1 MSDVSVHKPVL
12 LDDVLEN
19 LITDKSG
26 TYLDATVGYGGH
38 SLGIL
43 DRLNPEGKL
52 IGTDR
57 DQEALSVA
65 KKNLKKFENQVTL
78 AQVNFS
84 QLEGFLRQQNIS
96 PISGF
101 LFDIGMG
108 SWQIETEERGFS
120 YLKEGPLD
128 MRMDRKQALTAY
140 DVVNRYSEEKL
151 VWIFKNY
158 GEERFAKK
166 IAGVLKNNKAEIKTT
181 ADLRKMV
188 EKVVRVNVIKSLA
201 RVFQALRIEVNQE
214 LEELK
219 KGIETAVKFL
229 KPQGRL
235 AIISYHSLEDRIVKE
250 SFRQLAK
257 GCKCPPTLPVCI
269 CGAKPELKI
278 LNKKPIVPS
287 EKEKKSNPK
296 SRSAKLRVGV
306 KI

>member
-1 MSDVSVHKPVL
+1 MTDVLVHKPVL
-12 LDDVLEN
+12 LDEVLEN

-43 DRLNPEGKL
+43 NRLNPEGKL

-65 KKNLKKFENQVTL
+65 KKNLKRFENQVVL
-78 AQVNFS
+78 AQVSFS
-84 QLEGFLRQQNIS
+84 QLEDFFRQQNIS
-96 PISGF
+96 QISGF
-101 LFDIGMG
+101 LFDIGIG

-128 MRMDRKQALTAY
+128 MRMDRKQSLTAY
-140 DVVNRYSEEKL
+140 DVINRYSEEKL

-166 IAGVLKNNKAEIKTT
+166 IAKALKSTKSEIRTT
-181 ADLRKMV
+181 SDLRKIV
-188 EKVVRVNVIKSLA
+188 EKVVRTNVIKSLA
-201 RVFQALRIEVNQE
+201 RVFQALRMEVNQE
-214 LEELK
+214 LKELK

-250 SFRQLAK
+250 SFRDLAS
-257 GCKCPPTLPVCI
+257 GCKCPPTLPICV

-278 LNKKPIVPS
+278 LTRKPIVPS
-287 EKEKKSNPK
+287 EKEKKINPK

>member
-1 MSDVSVHKPVL
+1 MADVFIHIPVL
-12 LDDVLEN
+12 LEEVLEN
-19 LITDKSG
+19 LITDESG

-43 DRLNPEGKL
+43 NRLNPEGKL

-65 KKNLKKFENQVTL
+65 KKTLKRFENQVVL
-78 AQVNFS
+78 AQANFS
-84 QLEGFLRQQNIS
+84 QLEDFLRQQNIS
-96 PISGF
+96 QISGF

-108 SWQIETEERGFS
+108 SWQIETEERGFG

-128 MRMDRKQALTAY
+128 MRMDRKQSLTAY

-166 IAGVLKNNKAEIKTT
+166 IAKALKSTKSEIRTT
-181 ADLRKMV
+181 SDLRKIV
-188 EKVVRVNVIKSLA
+188 EKVVRANVIKSLA
-201 RVFQALRIEVNQE
+201 RVFQAIRIEVNQE

-257 GCKCPPTLPVCI
+257 GCKCPPTIPVCI
-269 CGAKPELKI
+269 CGATPELKI
-278 LNKKPIVPS
+278 LNKKPVVPT
-287 EKEKKSNPK
+287 EKEKNLNPK

>member
-1 MSDVSVHKPVL
+1 MADVFVHKPVL
-12 LDDVLEN
+12 LEEVLEN
-19 LITDKSG
+19 LITDEWG
-26 TYLDATVGYGGH
+26 IYLDATVGYGGH

-43 DRLNPEGKL
+43 NRLNPEGKL
-52 IGTDR
+52 MGTDR

-65 KKNLKKFENQVTL
+65 KRNLKRFENQVVL
-78 AQVNFS
+78 AQVSFS
-84 QLEGFLRQQNIS
+84 QLEDFLRQQNIS
-96 PISGF
+96 QISGF

-140 DVVNRYSEEKL
+140 DVVDKYSEEKL

-166 IAGVLKNNKAEIKTT
+166 IAKALKSTKSEIRTT
-181 ADLRKMV
+181 SDLRKIV
-188 EKVVRVNVIKSLA
+188 EKVVRTNAIKSLA
-201 RVFQALRIEVNQE
+201 RVFQAIRIEVNQE

-219 KGIETAVKFL
+219 RGIETAVKFL

-235 AIISYHSLEDRIVKE
+235 ALISYHSLEDRIVKE

-257 GCKCPPTLPVCI
+257 GCKCPPTIPLCI
-269 CGAKPELKI
+269 CGATPELKI
-278 LNKKPIVPS
+278 LNKKPIVPT
-287 EKEKKSNPK
+287 EKEKNLNPK

>member
-166 IAGVLKNNKAEIKTT
+166 IARALKSSKTEIRSTS
-181 ADLRKMV
+181 DLKKIV
-188 EKVVRVNVIKSLA
+188 EKIVRTNVIKSLA
-201 RVFQALRIEVNQE
+201 RIFQALRIEVNQE

-235 AIISYHSLEDRIVKE
+235 AIISYHSLEDRIVKK
-250 SFRQLAK
+250 SFRELAS
-257 GCKCPPTLPVCI
+257 GCKCPPSLPVCV

-278 LNKKPIVPS
+278 LTRKPIVPT
-287 EKEKKSNPK
+287 EKEKKLNPK

-306 KI
+306 KL

>member
-1 MSDVSVHKPVL
+1 MAEVFEHKPVL

-26 TYLDATVGYGGH
+26 TCLDATVGYGGH

-65 KKNLKKFENQVTL
+65 KKNLKKFDNQVTL

-166 IAGVLKNNKAEIKTT
+166 IARALKSSKTEIRSTS
-181 ADLRKMV
+181 DLKKIV
-188 EKVVRVNVIKSLA
+188 EKIVRTNVIKSLA
-201 RVFQALRIEVNQE
+201 RIFQALRIEVNQE

-235 AIISYHSLEDRIVKE
+235 AIISYHSLEERIVKKSVKE
-250 SFRQLAK
+250 LAG
-257 GCKCPPTLPVCI
+257 GCKGPPTLPVCI
-269 CGAKPELKI
+269 CGAKPELEI
-278 LNKKPIVPS
+278 LNKKPIVAT
-287 EKEKKSNPK
+287 EKEKKLNPK

-306 KI
+306 K

>member
-1 MSDVSVHKPVL
+1 MTDVLVHKPVL
-12 LDDVLEN
+12 LDEVLEN

-43 DRLNPEGKL
+43 NRLNPEGKL

-57 DQEALSVA
+57 DQEALWVA
-65 KKNLKKFENQVTL
+65 KKTLKGFENQVVL
-78 AQVNFS
+78 AQAYFS
-84 QLEGFLRQQNIS
+84 KLEDFLRLQNIS
-96 PISGF
+96 QISGF

-108 SWQIETEERGFS
+108 SWQIETQERGFS

-128 MRMDRKQALTAY
+128 MRMDRKQSLTAY

-158 GEERFAKK
+158 GEEKFAKK
-166 IAGVLKNNKAEIKTT
+166 IARALKNNKAEIKTT
-181 ADLRKMV
+181 ADLRNMV

-201 RVFQALRIEVNQE
+201 RVFQALRMEVNQE

-250 SFRQLAK
+250 SFRELAQ

-269 CGAKPELKI
+269 CGTKPELKI
-278 LNKKPIVPS
+278 LNKKPIVPT

>member
-1 MSDVSVHKPVL
+1 MADVFVHKPVL
-12 LDDVLEN
+12 LEEVLEN
-19 LITDKSG
+19 LITDEWG
-26 TYLDATVGYGGH
+26 IYLDATVGYGGH

-43 DRLNPEGKL
+43 NRLNPEGKL
-52 IGTDR
+52 MGTDR

-65 KKNLKKFENQVTL
+65 KKTLKRFENQVVL
-78 AQVNFS
+78 AQANFS
-84 QLEGFLRQQNIS
+84 QLEDFLRQQNIS
-96 PISGF
+96 QISGF

-140 DVVNRYSEEKL
+140 DVVDKYSEEKL

-166 IAGVLKNNKAEIKTT
+166 IAKALKSTKSEIRTT
-181 ADLRKMV
+181 SDLRKIV
-188 EKVVRVNVIKSLA
+188 EKVVRTNAIKSLA
-201 RVFQALRIEVNQE
+201 RVFQAIRIEVNQE

-219 KGIETAVKFL
+219 RGIETAVKFL

-235 AIISYHSLEDRIVKE
+235 ALISYHSLEDRIVKE

-257 GCKCPPTLPVCI
+257 GCKCTPTIPLCI
-269 CGAKPELKI
+269 CGATPELKI
-278 LNKKPIVPS
+278 LNKKPIVPT
-287 EKEKKSNPK
+287 EKEKNLNPK

>member
-1 MSDVSVHKPVL
+1 MAEVFEHKPVL
-12 LDDVLEN
+12 LDEVLEN

-43 DRLNPEGKL
+43 NRLSPKGKL

-65 KKNLKKFENQVTL
+65 KKNLKGFENQVVL
-78 AQVNFS
+78 AQVSFS
-84 QLEGFLRQQNIS
+84 QLEDFFRQQNIKQL
-96 PISGF
+96 SGF

-128 MRMDRKQALTAY
+128 MRMDRKQLLTAY

-166 IAGVLKNNKAEIKTT
+166 IAKALKSTKSEIRTT
-181 ADLRKMV
+181 SDLRKMV
-188 EKVVRVNVIKSLA
+188 EKVVRTNVIKSLA

-250 SFRQLAK
+250 SFRELAQ

-269 CGAKPELKI
+269 CGVKPELKI
-278 LNKKPIVPS
+278 LTRKPIVPT

>member
-1 MSDVSVHKPVL
+1 MTDVLVHKPVL
-12 LDDVLEN
+12 LDEVLEN

-43 DRLNPEGKL
+43 NRLNPEGKL

-65 KKNLKKFENQVTL
+65 KKNLKEFGDRVVL
-78 AQVNFS
+78 AQVSFS
-84 QLEGFLRQQNIS
+84 QLEDFLRQQNIS
-96 PISGF
+96 QISGF

-120 YLKEGPLD
+120 YLKPGPLD
-128 MRMDRKQALTAY
+128 MRMDRKQSLTAY
-140 DVVNRYSEEKL
+140 DIVNRYSEEKL

-166 IAGVLKNNKAEIKTT
+166 IAKALKNTKSEIRTT
-181 ADLRKMV
+181 SDLRKMV
-188 EKVVRVNVIKSLA
+188 EKVVRTNVIKTLA

-229 KPQGRL
+229 NPQGRL

-250 SFRQLAK
+250 SFRELAK

-278 LNKKPIVPS
+278 LNKKPIVAT
-287 EKEKKSNPK
+287 EKEKKLNPK

>member
-65 KKNLKKFENQVTL
+65 KKNLKEFGDRVVL
-78 AQVNFS
+78 AQVSFS
-84 QLEGFLRQQNIS
+84 QLEDFLRQQNIS
-96 PISGF
+96 QISGF

-120 YLKEGPLD
+120 YLKPGPLD
-128 MRMDRKQALTAY
+128 MRMDRKQSLTAY
-140 DVVNRYSEEKL
+140 DIVNRYSEEKL

-166 IAGVLKNNKAEIKTT
+166 IAKALKNTKSEIRTT
-181 ADLRKMV
+181 SDLRKMV
-188 EKVVRVNVIKSLA
+188 EKVVRTNVIKTLA

-229 KPQGRL
+229 NPQGRL

-250 SFRQLAK
+250 SFRELAK

-278 LNKKPIVPS
+278 LTGKPIVS
-287 EKEKKSNPK
+287 TEKEKKSNPK

>member
-1 MSDVSVHKPVL
+1 MTDVLVHKPVL
-12 LDDVLEN
+12 LDEVLEN

-43 DRLNPEGKL
+43 NRLNPQGKL
-52 IGTDR
+52 VGTDR
-57 DQEALSVA
+57 DQEALSAA
-65 KKNLKKFENQVTL
+65 KKNLKGFENQVVL
-78 AQVNFS
+78 AQVSFS
-84 QLEGFLRQQNIS
+84 QLEDFLRQQNIS
-96 PISGF
+96 QISGF
-101 LFDIGMG
+101 LFDLGMG

-128 MRMDRKQALTAY
+128 MRMDRKQSLTAY

-158 GEERFAKK
+158 GEEKFAKK
-166 IAGVLKNNKAEIKTT
+166 IARVIKSSKTEVRTT
-181 ADLRKMV
+181 SDLRKMV
-188 EKVVRVNVIKSLA
+188 EKVVRTNVIKSLA
-201 RVFQALRIEVNQE
+201 RVFQALRMEVNQE

-250 SFRQLAK
+250 SFRELAS

-278 LNKKPIVPS
+278 LNKKPIVPT

-306 KI
+306 KL

>member
-1 MSDVSVHKPVL
+1 MTDVLVHKPVL
-12 LDDVLEN
+12 LDEVLEN

-43 DRLNPEGKL
+43 NRLNPEGKL

-65 KKNLKKFENQVTL
+65 KKNLKRFENQVVL
-78 AQVNFS
+78 AQVSFS
-84 QLEGFLRQQNIS
+84 QLEDFFRQQNIS
-96 PISGF
+96 QISGF
-101 LFDIGMG
+101 LFDIGIG
-108 SWQIETEERGFS
+108 SWQIETEESGFS

-128 MRMDRKQALTAY
+128 MRMDRKQSLTAY
-140 DVVNRYSEEKL
+140 DVINRYSEEKL

-166 IAGVLKNNKAEIKTT
+166 IAKALKSTKSEIRTT
-181 ADLRKMV
+181 SDLRKIV
-188 EKVVRVNVIKSLA
+188 EKVVRTNVIKSLA
-201 RVFQALRIEVNQE
+201 RVFQALRMEVNQE
-214 LEELK
+214 LKELK

-250 SFRQLAK
+250 SFRDLAS
-257 GCKCPPTLPVCI
+257 GCKCPPTLPICV

-278 LNKKPIVPS
+278 LTRKPIVPS
-287 EKEKKSNPK
+287 EKEKKINPK